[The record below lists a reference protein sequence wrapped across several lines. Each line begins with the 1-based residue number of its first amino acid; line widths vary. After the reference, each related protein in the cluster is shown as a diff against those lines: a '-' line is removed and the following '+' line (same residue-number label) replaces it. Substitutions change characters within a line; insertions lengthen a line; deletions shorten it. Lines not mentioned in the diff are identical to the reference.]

1 TPRQRAGGRAPIAAE
16 RRSPTFVQQRI
27 QEFFIMLP
35 NANSS
40 ITDPLRALLCASL
53 DEMLVLPSGRKTT
66 IACFERLRRLLE
78 ALPLDTA
85 EFALAVNRLTNAR
98 HYLQVGEHGA
108 ARYELHLLRRNLK
121 P

>member
-1 TPRQRAGGRAPIAAE
+1 MQ
-16 RRSPTFVQQRI
+16 
-27 QEFFIMLP
+27 L
-35 NANSS
+35 NAHSS

-53 DEMLVLPSGRKTT
+53 DEMLAQPSAQKTT
-66 IACFERLRRLLE
+66 IACFERLRLLLE
-78 ALPLDTA
+78 VLPLAST

-98 HYLQVGEHGA
+98 HHLQVGEHGA